1 MENKI
6 WYILIPAALENIITE
21 EIAKNLDVKLIAE
34 GANGPTTPEADKI
47 LKEKNVEVIADILAN
62 SGGVLVSY
70 YEWIQN
76 QYGNYWSKDEVQEKQ
91 VKDMK
96 KALDGIYQIKEEYKT
111 DLREASYMFAIK
123 RIAQAMKLR
132 GWY

>member
-1 MENKI
+1 M
-6 WYILIPAALENIITE
+6 
-21 EIAKNLDVKLIAE
+21 
-34 GANGPTTPEADKI
+34 
-47 LKEKNVEVIADILAN
+47 AN